1 MTHPNVQL
9 ARGAYEALNRHD
21 VDEFSSAFASDAV
34 LHGADGA
41 ITGRESIRDA
51 IEQLIAL
58 SEQSL
63 RIEVH
68 DILAND
74 DHTVVLQ
81 TTTAQLGDRRLE
93 DRVVYV
99 FHMENGQIQDAFF
112 VGDPAVQTEFY
123 RLDQGE

>member
-1 MTHPNVQL
+1 MSHPNVEL
-9 ARGAYEALNRHD
+9 ARNAYEALNSHD
-21 VDEFSSAFASDAV
+21 VGGFVSAFAADAV
-34 LHGADGA
+34 LQGGEGA
-41 ITGRESIRDA
+41 ITGRDSIRQA
-51 IEQLIAL
+51 LEQLIEL

-99 FHMENGQIQDAFF
+99 YHVADGLIREAFF
-112 VGDPAVQTEFY
+112 VGDPGVQTEFY
-123 RLDQGE
+123 GLD